1 MEVIFNFS
9 RYEELREAVRQLLQE
24 SLDADHLYDEAHDLF
39 DAWWESDNSIGVL
52 TAEKKEM
59 FWDSLSREFNL
70 QKQ

>member
-52 TAEKKEM
+52 TAEKKEI

>member
-9 RYEELREAVRQLLQE
+9 RYEELREAVRQLLHE

-52 TAEKKEM
+52 TAEKKEI

>member
-52 TAEKKEM
+52 TAGKKEM
-59 FWDSLSREFNL
+59 FWDSLSQEFNL
-70 QKQ
+70 QK